1 LTSERS
7 FTIRLFVLSRLTDRQ
22 KLIYDFLV
30 RTVRE
35 KGYAPS
41 IQEICSKFRIAS
53 TNGVFR
59 HLKALEKKGYIRRVG
74 RRALEILSAHGRSVL
89 PDARE
94 VPIVGRV
101 PAGKPLLAEENI
113 EGFLSVAREMAS
125 GKEVFALRVKGDSMV
140 EDGILDGDCVII
152 RRQETAE
159 SGDIVC
165 ALIDGEATLKR
176 FTKKGSTI
184 TLKPA
189 NKTHSPI
196 VISREH
202 PGGFRI
208 LGKAIGLTR
217 KF

>member
-1 LTSERS
+1 MRSHLTN
-7 FTIRLFVLSRLTDRQ
+7 RQ

-30 RTVRE
+30 RTIRE

-41 IQEICSKFRIAS
+41 HEEIGARFKIAS

-74 RRALEILSAHGRSVL
+74 KRALEIVSAQGRSVF
-89 PDARE
+89 PDVRE
-94 VPIVGRV
+94 VPVLGRV

-113 EGFLSVAREMAS
+113 EGFLPVAREMTV
-125 GKEVFALRVKGDSMV
+125 GKEVFALKVQGDSMID
-140 EDGILDGDCVII
+140 DGILDGDFVII
-152 RRQETAE
+152 RQQQTAE
-159 SGDIVC
+159 NGDVIC

-176 FTKKGSTI
+176 FYKKGNTM

-189 NKTHSPI
+189 NKDYAPI
-196 VISREH
+196 VVSREG
-202 PGGFRI
+202 PSSFRI
-208 LGKAIGLTR
+208 LGKAVGLTR

>member
-1 LTSERS
+1 
-7 FTIRLFVLSRLTDRQ
+7 VLSRLTDRQ

-41 IQEICSKFRIAS
+41 IQEICAKFRIAS

-74 RRALEILSAHGRSVL
+74 KRALEILSAQGRSVL
-89 PDARE
+89 PDVRE
-94 VPIVGRV
+94 VPVLGRV

-113 EGFLSVAREMAS
+113 EGFLSVAREMAH
-125 GKEVFALRVKGDSMV
+125 GREVFALKLKGDSMI
-140 EDGILDGDCVII
+140 EDGILDGDYVII
-152 RRQETAE
+152 KRQETAE
-159 SGDIVC
+159 NGDIVC

-176 FTKKGSTI
+176 FFRKGNTI
-184 TLKPA
+184 ALKPA
-189 NKTHSPI
+189 NKNYSPI

-202 PGGFRI
+202 PGGLRI

-217 KF
+217 KL